1 MPIIRRG
8 KTNRANNAHYDYGLQ
23 WSEVDEFYSP
33 GEATRDAPRIPRIIA
48 TFYQAMEILVA
59 S

>member
-1 MPIIRRG
+1 MPIIRTG

-33 GEATRDAPRIPRIIA
+33 GELPVTLQE
-48 TFYQAMEILVA
+48 FLE